1 MASVVVRRHL
11 SDGDLHIR
19 GLNLL
24 DFSCREERFM
34 TTAPACNQHSNPFVL
49 PAFKCRTL
57 KHPLYIAKPFVSE
70 LTPAMAEKELLTTI
84 YKANCNPTSFS
95 GGVPGIKVNQFPR
108 IQPCRGYTIYTSTLY
123 RDSKAAHSAQVS
135 QQKFILGYS
144 DPLDGAPTDYIQ
156 RLSAIAS
163 LENETV
169 RQENMRKLKTK
180 KEEA

>member
-1 MASVVVRRHL
+1 MRQ
-11 SDGDLHIR
+11 DLHIR

-123 RDSKAAHSAQVS
+123 RDSH
-135 QQKFILGYS
+135 F
-144 DPLDGAPTDYIQ
+144 
-156 RLSAIAS
+156 RLLRSTGWS
-163 LENETV
+163 PHRLYTETFSNCLFG
-169 RQENMRKLKTK
+169 E
-180 KEEA
+180 

>member
-1 MASVVVRRHL
+1 MRRESPWTQQHN
-11 SDGDLHIR
+11 LHIR

-123 RDSKAAHSAQVS
+123 RDRSKAAHSAQVS